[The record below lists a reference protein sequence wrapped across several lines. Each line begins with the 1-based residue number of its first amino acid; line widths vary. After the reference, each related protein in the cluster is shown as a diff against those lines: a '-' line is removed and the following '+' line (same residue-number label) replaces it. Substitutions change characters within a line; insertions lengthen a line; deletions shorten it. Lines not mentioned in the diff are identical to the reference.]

1 MDCVKQTICEPNP
14 KCRYY
19 VMLWSL
25 EAAASRTYTRIEVSA
40 IEQKSKGGM
49 PEMPDK
55 IKSYKCIT
63 TNKNKG
69 QF

>member
-1 MDCVKQTICEPNP
+1 MDCVKQTIREPKP

-25 EAAASRTYTRIEVSA
+25 EVAASRTYTREEVSA

-49 PEMPDK
+49 PEMHDK

-63 TNKNKG
+63 TNI
-69 QF
+69 

>member
-1 MDCVKQTICEPNP
+1 
-14 KCRYY
+14 
-19 VMLWSL
+19 MLWSL

-49 PEMPDK
+49 PEMHDK